1 MLRESENCTRRN
13 IRKNNSRE
21 IKEIKVNDIF
31 HSIADKITVILKINI
46 Q

>member
-1 MLRESENCTRRN
+1 MLRKSENCTRRN

-21 IKEIKVNDIF
+21 IKEIKVNDISN
-31 HSIADKITVILKINI
+31 SIAHKVAVIKKINV